1 MKVRNIAA
9 GLILCMAAAGC
20 ARYLAEHAEVSSN
33 VNGRELP
40 ISSVETKEPKIA
52 LTFDVAWESADLE
65 GNGHRVTRI
74 CLKKWRRPGMISAII
89 PRPTA
94 A

>member
-52 LTFDVAWESADLE
+52 LTFDVAWGA
-65 GNGHRVTRI
+65 RI
-74 CLKKWRRPGMISAII
+74 WRRSWIFWT
-89 PRPTA
+89 RKR
-94 A
+94 